1 MGTTHAG
8 GARGGVSWCLDGQD
22 PLVFESA
29 TFSGNYR
36 LVLIPITL
44 GSAARSLFIGYILRV
59 HPKVPELPLEEN
71 TRLVKGDL
79 CLRICMIAFF
89 LEIPRRKKTHKI
101 KMKFSD

>member
-1 MGTTHAG
+1 MGATHAG
-8 GARGGVSWCLDGQD
+8 GARGGLSWCLDGQD

-44 GSAARSLFIGYILRV
+44 GSAATSLFIGYIRV
-59 HPKVPELPLEEN
+59 HPKVPELPLEES
-71 TRLVKGDL
+71 TRLGKCDL
-79 CLRICMIAFF
+79 CLRLRMIAFF